1 MRTSERPAGT
11 NSGPTYRISLTVEIQ
26 TEPVNSLVA
35 PPVLKARWRSAASIP
50 LVLCVIGIALRV
62 VQYLHHR
69 SLWFDEAMLAL
80 NIVNRSYSQLVQPL
94 DYNQGAPAG
103 FLFLERLAG
112 THLGFGEYALR
123 LIPLIAGVCSLYLFY
138 KLAQLLLPPKALW
151 IALGLAALCPHL
163 IYYSSELKQYSSDVL
178 IATALAL
185 LLFNLV
191 TRPINVRM
199 GAILGVAGAI
209 AIWISHPALIV
220 LAGTGGAALASSLF
234 RRDWKCVK
242 ALLIAVILWTASFGG
257 FYLISVR
264 DVAKNN
270 FFYLY
275 WATAF
280 MPHDLT
286 SIATWRWLLQHLLSV
301 FRNPGGT
308 FAEPAIICFSV
319 GAVVVFQQ
327 DRQKFWMLVSPIVIA
342 LVLSYLGKYPFEGRL
357 LLFLAPTLFLLIAA
371 GLNYFFEDRRRSL
384 VIVGYALLVLIA
396 AQPIA
401 RSTKYLLGRKSGQEE
416 EIRPVLQRVKA
427 QSQPGDWCYVYHW
440 TRFQYWYYST
450 VYHLGCE
457 NVSIGNLH
465 IDTPNDYKA
474 EVNAITGHP
483 RVWLIFSHNQREE
496 EDFITTYAMKIGL
509 RLAEYKDYKAS
520 AYLFDFKSSS
530 GASK

>member
-1 MRTSERPAGT
+1 MET
-11 NSGPTYRISLTVEIQ
+11 Q
-26 TEPVNSLVA
+26 TEPVNSLLA
-35 PPVLKARWRSAASIP
+35 PPVLKARWRSTALIP
-50 LVLCVIGIALRV
+50 LILCFIGIALRV
-62 VQYLHHR
+62 IQYLHHR

-80 NIVNRSYSQLVQPL
+80 NLLNRSYSQLLQPL
-94 DYNQGAPAG
+94 DYNQGAPVG
-103 FLFLERLAG
+103 FLFLERLVG

-123 LIPLIAGVCSLYLFY
+123 LIPLIAGVCSLYLFF
-138 KLAQLLLPPKALW
+138 KLAQLLLPPKAIW
-151 IALGLAALCPHL
+151 IALGLAAVDPHL

-178 IATALAL
+178 IATALAF
-185 LLFNLV
+185 LLFSFFS
-191 TRPINVRM
+191 RPMNVRT

-220 LAGTGGAALASSLF
+220 LAGIGGAALASSLF
-234 RRDWKCVK
+234 RRDWKRVT
-242 ALLIAVILWTASFGG
+242 ALLVAVALWTASFAG

-264 DVAKNN
+264 EVANN
-270 FFYLY
+270 KFFYLY
-275 WATAF
+275 WASAF
-280 MPHDLT
+280 MPHDLA
-286 SIATWRWLLQHLLSV
+286 SIATWKWLFQHLLSM

-319 GAVVVFQQ
+319 GAVVLLRS
-327 DRQKFWMLVSPIVIA
+327 DREKFWMLVSPIVIA

-384 VIVGYALLVLIA
+384 VVVGYALLVLIA

-427 QSQPGDWCYVYHW
+427 HSQPGDWCYVYHW
-440 TRFQYWYYST
+440 ARFQYWYYST

-457 NVSIGNLH
+457 NVSIGNPH
-465 IDTPNDYKA
+465 IDMPNDYKA
-474 EVNAITGHP
+474 EVDALIGHP

-496 EDFITTYAMKIGL
+496 EDFITTYAMKIGR
-509 RLAEYKDYKAS
+509 RLAEYEDYKAS
-520 AYLFDFKSSS
+520 AYLFDFRRES
-530 GASK
+530 GK